1 MGPEKCAVSRDSIS
15 NMTVLTREK
24 KPYFGLTG
32 GWLTFWVT
40 VACATDMSLFGYDQG
55 VFSGVVITR
64 DFLEVHDL
72 VGPEKTK
79 TLSTVTA
86 IYDVG
91 CFFGAIVAFTIG
103 EQLGRK
109 KAILLGTTIMA
120 IGAVLQAASFSLAQ
134 MFVGRIILGIGNGIN
149 TATAPIWQTETS
161 QLKWRGK
168 LVIFE
173 MMMNI
178 FGFCLVNWINY
189 GLSFVGGSIAWRFPL
204 AFQFF
209 FLIILWSTTPW
220 LPESPRWLIAH
231 GRQEEATVVLSCLEA
246 KPIDDPFVIAQ
257 RNEIEF
263 SVRYERENSMRWRD
277 LCQKKG
283 NDSKTLRR
291 LLLGAGSQFMQQFG
305 GINIM
310 SYYLPTVLMDSVGL
324 SDTMARLLAA
334 CNALSYLVFSG
345 LAVLLVERMGR
356 RGLML
361 LSTFGQFLCFLI
373 ITILLRFSRISDNG
387 EKFASASVAFFFLY
401 YGAFGIGML
410 GVPWLYPTEINSL
423 PMRTKGAAVAT
434 ATDWITNFVVVEITP
449 IGIKNIDWKFWIVWT
464 VTNAAFLPILY
475 FLYPETA
482 NRSLEDMDE
491 YYRSNP
497 ALIVTKDPD
506 AICRRRPQ
514 KYLQREEEEIERAAA
529 AVDKRALSNGA
540 VEHAEWTSAMR
551 NKS

>member
-1 MGPEKCAVSRDSIS
+1 
-15 NMTVLTREK
+15 MTVATQRK
-24 KPYFGLTG
+24 RPYLGLTG
-32 GWLTFWVT
+32 GWLTFWIT

-55 VFSGVVITR
+55 VFSGVVITQN
-64 DFLEVHDL
+64 FLELHDL
-72 VGPEKTK
+72 VGPTKTK

-91 CFFGAIVAFTIG
+91 CFLGAIVAFTIG

-120 IGAVLQAASFSLAQ
+120 VGAILQASSFSLPQ
-134 MFVGRIILGIGNGIN
+134 MFVGRIVLGVGNGIN

-161 QLKWRGK
+161 QVKWRGK

-178 FGFCLVNWINY
+178 AGYCLVNWINY
-189 GLSFVGGSIAWRFPL
+189 GFSFVGGSVAWRFPL

-209 FLIILWSTTPW
+209 FLFILWSTTPW
-220 LPESPRWLIAH
+220 LPESPRWLLAH
-231 GRQEEATVVLSCLEA
+231 GRDEEAMEVLSCLEA
-246 KPIDDPFVIAQ
+246 KPVDDPFVISQ

-263 SVRYERENSMRWRD
+263 SVRYERENAVRWRD
-277 LCQKKG
+277 LFKKTE
-283 NDSKTLRR
+283 NDTKTLRR

-310 SYYLPTVLMDSVGL
+310 SYFLPTVFMKYVGL
-324 SDTMARLLAA
+324 SDKMARLLTA
-334 CNALSYLVFSG
+334 CNAVSYLIFSG

-361 LSTFGQFLCFLI
+361 LSTFSQFLCFLI
-373 ITILLRFSRISDNG
+373 ITILLYYSVAAANG
-387 EKFASASVAFFFLY
+387 EKYATASIVFFFLY

-434 ATDWITNFVVVEITP
+434 ATDWITNFAIVEITP
-449 IGIKNIDWKFWIVWT
+449 IGIQNIGWKFWIVWT
-464 VTNAAFLPILY
+464 VANAAFLPILY
-475 FLYPETA
+475 FFYPETA
-482 NRSLEDMDE
+482 NRTLEDMDA

-497 ALIVTKDPD
+497 SLIVTGDPD
-506 AICRRRPQ
+506 AVCRRRPQ
-514 KYLQREEEEIERAAA
+514 KYIDHENEQVTKTAAGKDA
-529 AVDKRALSNGA
+529 ASDSA
-540 VEHAEWTSAMR
+540 VEHVEWTSAPGS
-551 NKS
+551 NS